1 MEQEITDKIKELIE
15 VRNKIAKLKGRQ
27 QDIELTQDR
36 LEAEWRL
43 NDEKITALGEKG
55 RQLVKELVLE

>member
-1 MEQEITDKIKELIE
+1 MEQEILDKVKELIE

-36 LEAEWRL
+36 LEAEW
-43 NDEKITALGEKG
+43 
-55 RQLVKELVLE
+55 